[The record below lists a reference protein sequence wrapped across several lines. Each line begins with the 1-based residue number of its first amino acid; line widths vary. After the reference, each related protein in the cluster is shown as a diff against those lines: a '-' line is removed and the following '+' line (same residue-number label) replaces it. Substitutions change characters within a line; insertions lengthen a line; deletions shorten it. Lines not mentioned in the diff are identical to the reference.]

1 MSKVRKSLFLSFGQN
16 YISFIIQFLVSL
28 IIARLLTPAEIGI
41 FSVAMVAIGFA
52 HTLRDFGVSSYIIQ
66 EKELTPEKV
75 RAAFALTL
83 ITAWTMAAVI
93 GLSSSYAAEFYREPG
108 IKSVMLVLSL
118 NFFLIPFGSVPM
130 AYMHREMD
138 FKHISLIKI
147 FPSIIGSL
155 TTLGLAYAGFS
166 YHSMAW
172 GSVVGNVCTILLVQV
187 WRPKNLPLL
196 PGFKEIRKVF
206 SFGMLSNSMMILND
220 VCQGGPDLIIGRLS
234 GMAMVGYFGRSRG
247 LISMFETLVMKS
259 LWNVALPHFAEQSR
273 TENGVKD
280 GFLRSMTYVSAL
292 AWPFYINL
300 GLLAHPI
307 IVVLYGKQ
315 WEPSVPLLQLLSI
328 ASILTTPFLLLGS
341 MLTAIG
347 QMKQNVY
354 FLTIYSTILTILI
367 FLAAPFGLV
376 AIGSVFIGANLVASL
391 IFIMQCRI
399 VLEVSLWEMVQA
411 LRKSA
416 EVAMASAIFPAFIL
430 LSDGILPESLWF
442 KLLFGLAGCLLGWIA
457 GIFLLRHPL
466 RNEIG
471 NSFIAFKQFA
481 SLSK

>member
-1 MSKVRKSLFLSFGQN
+1 MSKVRKSIFLSFGQN

-41 FSVAMVAIGFA
+41 FSVAMVMIGFA

-66 EKELTPEKV
+66 EKELTPEKI

-83 ITAWTMAAVI
+83 ITAWVMAAAI
-93 GLSSSYAAEFYREPG
+93 GLGSGYAAEFYREPG

-118 NFFLIPFGSVPM
+118 NFILIPFGSVPM

-147 FPSIIGSL
+147 YSNIIGSA
-155 TTLGLAYAGFS
+155 TTVGLAYAGYS

-172 GSVVGNVCTILLVQV
+172 GSVAGIVCTILLVQV

-196 PGFKEIRKVF
+196 PGFREIRKVF

-220 VCQGGPDLIIGRLS
+220 ICQGGPDLIIGRLS
-234 GMAMVGYFGRSRG
+234 GMAMVGFFGRSWG
-247 LISMFETLVMKS
+247 LISIFETLVMKP
-259 LWNVALPHFAEQSR
+259 LWNVALPHFAQESR

-307 IVVLYGKQ
+307 IAVLYGKQ

-328 ASILTTPFLLLGS
+328 STLLTTPFLLLS
-341 MLTAIG
+341 SIMTAIG

-354 FLTIYSTILTILI
+354 FLAMYAPILVILMA
-367 FLAAPFGLV
+367 LAAPYGLV
-376 AIGSVFIGANLVASL
+376 AIGSIFIGAKL
-391 IFIMQCRI
+391 IAGAIYMLQCRI
-399 VLEVSLWEMVQA
+399 VLEVSPMEMARA
-411 LRKSA
+411 LRESA
-416 EVAMASAIFPAFIL
+416 MVALASAFIPVVIL
-430 LSDGILPESLWF
+430 LLDGVLPESLWL
-442 KLLFGLAGCLLGWIA
+442 KLILGLSGSLLGWIA
-457 GIFLLRHPL
+457 GIFLFRHPL
-466 RNEIG
+466 RIEIG

-481 SLSK
+481 ILSK